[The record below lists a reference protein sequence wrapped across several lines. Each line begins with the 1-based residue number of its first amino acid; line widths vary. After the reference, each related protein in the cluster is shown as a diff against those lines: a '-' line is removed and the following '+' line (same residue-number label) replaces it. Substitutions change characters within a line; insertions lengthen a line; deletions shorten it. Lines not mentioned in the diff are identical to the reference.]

1 VQIDRSSVLFNKLI
15 NQMKNILIIAGAF
28 ILMSASCKKTTGSL
42 YDSNVKAPITLEF
55 DNIVGGADLQ
65 LNTGS
70 YTNESGEQFKVSML
84 RYFVSN
90 IVLTNVN
97 GSKYIVPQDSSYFLI
112 DELKPSTL
120 KTSIKIP
127 EGEYSKLEFVLGVDS
142 LRNTKDLSQRTGVL
156 DPTGEASGMYWSWNS
171 GYIFFKMEGNS
182 PSSKLT
188 NNVFQYH
195 IGLFGGYS
203 TPTLNNLKNISIDLT
218 QRGIAKVKTGKTP
231 NVHLLVDVSK
241 VFNGTNKVSISAN
254 TVVMASAFS
263 AKIADN
269 FTSMFQH
276 DHTEN

>member
-1 VQIDRSSVLFNKLI
+1 MQIDRSSVLFNKLI

-42 YDSNVKAPITLEF
+42 YNSNVKAPITLEF
-55 DNIVGGADLQ
+55 DNIVGGADLH

-112 DELKPSTL
+112 DESKPSTL

>member
-1 VQIDRSSVLFNKLI
+1 MQIDRSSVLFNKLI

-42 YDSNVKAPITLEF
+42 YNSNVKAPITLEF

-90 IVLTNVN
+90 IVFTNVN

-112 DELKPSTL
+112 DESKPSTL
-120 KTSIKIP
+120 MTSIKIP

>member
-1 VQIDRSSVLFNKLI
+1 
-15 NQMKNILIIAGAF
+15 MKNILIIAGAF

-42 YDSNVKAPITLEF
+42 YNSNVKAPITLEF

-112 DELKPSTL
+112 DESKPSTL

-127 EGEYSKLEFVLGVDS
+127 EGEYSKLEFILGVDS

-269 FTSMFQH
+269 FASMFQH

>member
-1 VQIDRSSVLFNKLI
+1 MQIDRSSVLFNKLI

-112 DELKPSTL
+112 DESKPSTL

>member
-1 VQIDRSSVLFNKLI
+1 MQIDRSSVLFNKLI

-42 YDSNVKAPITLEF
+42 YNSNVKAPITLEF

-112 DELKPSTL
+112 DESKPSTL

-127 EGEYSKLEFVLGVDS
+127 EGEYSKLEFILGVDS

>member
-1 VQIDRSSVLFNKLI
+1 MQIDRSSVLFKKLI

-42 YDSNVKAPITLEF
+42 YNSNVKAPITLEF

-112 DELKPSTL
+112 DESKPSTL

-127 EGEYSKLEFVLGVDS
+127 EGEYSKLEFILGVDS

>member
-1 VQIDRSSVLFNKLI
+1 MQIDRSSVLFNKLI

-42 YDSNVKAPITLEF
+42 YNSNVKAPITLEF

-112 DELKPSTL
+112 DESKPSTL

>member
-1 VQIDRSSVLFNKLI
+1 MQIDRSSVLFNKLI

-42 YDSNVKAPITLEF
+42 YNSNVKAPITLEF

-112 DELKPSTL
+112 DESKPSTL
-120 KTSIKIP
+120 MTSIKIP

>member
-1 VQIDRSSVLFNKLI
+1 MQIDRSSVLFNKLI

-42 YDSNVKAPITLEF
+42 YNSNVKAPITLEF

-112 DELKPSTL
+112 DESKPSTL

-241 VFNGTNKVSISAN
+241 VFNGSNKVSISAN

>member
-1 VQIDRSSVLFNKLI
+1 MQIDRSSVLFNKLI

-42 YDSNVKAPITLEF
+42 YNSNVKAPITLEF

-112 DELKPSTL
+112 DESKPSTL

-127 EGEYSKLEFVLGVDS
+127 EGEYSKLEFILGVDS

-269 FTSMFQH
+269 FASMFQH

>member
-1 VQIDRSSVLFNKLI
+1 MQIDRSSVLFKKLI

-42 YDSNVKAPITLEF
+42 YNSNVKAPITLEF

-112 DELKPSTL
+112 DESKPSTL

>member
-1 VQIDRSSVLFNKLI
+1 
-15 NQMKNILIIAGAF
+15 MKNILIIAGAF

-42 YDSNVKAPITLEF
+42 YNSNVKAPITLEF

-112 DELKPSTL
+112 DESKPSTL

-127 EGEYSKLEFVLGVDS
+127 EGEYSKLEFILGVDS